1 MPTPSHNRLIVGLWS
16 GSGSVDSAL
25 RLTSHLTDRVSTAP
39 SEQGNRRIS
48 EAETE
53 NDELVSN
60 LVQRM
65 RRRTSELHTAAERS
79 GIVAALI
86 MGQVSRS
93 RYALF
98 LRNLLPAYQAME
110 VALRHHRGRPNF
122 DGLAQPSLYRAERI
136 VADLVDLEG
145 LDWAALL
152 PLLASG
158 KRYAARVEWAG
169 LSDMLIAHCY
179 TRYLGDLYGGRML
192 AQRIMTR
199 FGPDFRA
206 IAFVTFPDIHDLDVF
221 REAYR
226 RDLDQVGGHLS
237 DVEGVVEEAAVAFE
251 LNIQLSL
258 EVGAWRGSG

>member
-1 MPTPSHNRLIVGLWS
+1 M
-16 GSGSVDSAL
+16 
-25 RLTSHLTDRVSTAP
+25 STAP

-48 EAETE
+48 EVETE
-53 NDELVSN
+53 NDEAVSN

-65 RRRTSELHTAAERS
+65 RRRTSELHIAAERS

-86 MGQVSRS
+86 KGQVSRS

-110 VALRHHRGRPNF
+110 LALLHHRGRLNF
-122 DGLAQPSLYRAERI
+122 HGLAQPSLYRAERI
-136 VADLVDLEG
+136 VADLIDLEG
-145 LDWAALL
+145 SGWAASL

-158 KRYAARVEWAG
+158 ERYAARVEWAG
-169 LSDMLIAHCY
+169 RSDMLIAHCY

-199 FGPDFRA
+199 FGPNFQA
-206 IAFVTFPDIHDLDVF
+206 VAFVTFPEIHDLDVF

-226 RDLDQVGGHLS
+226 RDLDRAGGHLS

>member
-1 MPTPSHNRLIVGLWS
+1 MAPAIAARHVFTLGVCANSLPQPSDSR

-39 SEQGNRRIS
+39 SEQGNCRVS

-86 MGQVSRS
+86 MEQVSRS

-98 LRNLLPAYQAME
+98 LRDSLPAYQAME
-110 VALRHHRGRPNF
+110 LALRHHRGRPNF
-122 DGLAQPSLYRAERI
+122 DGLAQPSLYRCAERI

-145 LDWAALL
+145 LGLGRASAAFGLRQAVCRQGRVGG
-152 PLLASG
+152 PF
-158 KRYAARVEWAG
+158 RYADRS
-169 LSDMLIAHCY
+169 L
-179 TRYLGDLYGGRML
+179 LYAL
-192 AQRIMTR
+192 
-199 FGPDFRA
+199 P
-206 IAFVTFPDIHDLDVF
+206 
-221 REAYR
+221 R
-226 RDLDQVGGHLS
+226 RSVWRP
-237 DVEGVVEEAAVAFE
+237 
-251 LNIQLSL
+251 N
-258 EVGAWRGSG
+258 VGATYYDTLRPGFPSDCFF